1 MKPFSRT
8 DRGRTLKKMYDT
20 WVYLGK
26 FDLARQT
33 MDVMTKESK
42 QYYNAHKK

>member
-20 WVYLGK
+20 WVYIGK
-26 FDLARQT
+26 FDLAKET
-33 MDVMTKESK
+33 FEVMKREQK
-42 QYYNAHKK
+42 AYIALHKK